1 MSARHDKFAHA
12 SPYYWVGAA
21 FEAAAAADRRGRTR
35 HQDTDEPP
43 RTNRLRSP
51 RLLARISGLWSAIAG
66 VRRRSTA

>member
-1 MSARHDKFAHA
+1 MSARHDKFAQA

-21 FEAAAAADRRGRTR
+21 WQAAADADRRGRTR
-35 HQDTDEPP
+35 YQDTDELP

-51 RLLARISGLWSAIAG
+51 GLLARISGVWSAIAG